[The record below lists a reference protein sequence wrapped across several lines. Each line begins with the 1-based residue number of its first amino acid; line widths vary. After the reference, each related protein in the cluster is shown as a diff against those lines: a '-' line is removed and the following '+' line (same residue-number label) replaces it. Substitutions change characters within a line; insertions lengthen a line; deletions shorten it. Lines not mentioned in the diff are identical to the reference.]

1 MRVFEREGKPNVELH
16 KVIYRDHAVTTILTE
31 GTEEKTI
38 RKFDKVHQ
46 DFLDAFKAAGE
57 LLSKKFRIKERDS
70 IAISVTALEFAEG
83 EGWQGYKISFIQRFK
98 ALENFKTKGK
108 TPAFYIPA
116 PGYFDALDK
125 NGKPVHRP
133 DDEPQELTDEE
144 IETIEKIFSEA
155 YAYLYENKVKP
166 DDQMD
171 LFTDAEAALTE
182 EEKAASVLKDAG
194 NLSHDEIIN
203 YAAETA
209 KAMKED
215 VEQLITDANIKEI
228 KIGDQVVYK
237 RDDDSE
243 LDDEGDIESEDKEED
258 V

>member
-1 MRVFEREGKPNVELH
+1 MRIFEREGSPSVELH
-16 KVIYRDHAVTTILTE
+16 KVIYRDHAVTVILTE

-46 DFLDAFKAAGE
+46 DFLDAFKAVGE
-57 LLSKKFRIKERDS
+57 LLSAKLRIKERDS
-70 IAISVTALEFAEG
+70 IALSVTALEFAEG
-83 EGWQGYKISFIQRFK
+83 DGWQGYKISFVQRFK

-166 DDQMD
+166 EDQMD
-171 LFTDAEAALTE
+171 LFFADAEKMADEETSATGELAEAAHELAQ
-182 EEKAASVLKDAG
+182 KVVDAG
-194 NLSHDEIIN
+194 VTE
-203 YAAETA
+203 
-209 KAMKED
+209 
-215 VEQLITDANIKEI
+215 VR
-228 KIGDQVVYK
+228 IGDKVIFRK
-237 RDDDSE
+237 DDGDDVGQDDEPDLDE
-243 LDDEGDIESEDKEED
+243 LDDEGDIDDKDAEDKG
-258 V
+258 